1 MAIKKVKLNYMTAV
15 EKIPPVR
22 KIAVSSSHIEEL
34 DRDIKQ
40 KVMQNEAERVA
51 SMDVAGQYMVR

>member
-15 EKIPPVR
+15 EKIPPV
-22 KIAVSSSHIEEL
+22 KKVTVPSSHIEEL

-40 KVMQNEAERVA
+40 KVRQNEAERVA